1 MKIYKLILKGWKAFL
16 SGFHTVFEWASFYK
30 TILFYLGLLCP
41 KKVYP
46 QTDVK
51 KKYGIVICAR
61 NERLVIGNLI
71 DSIRAQTYDPDLLT
85 IFVVADN
92 CTDNTADICR
102 EKGCV
107 VYERHDP
114 DHARKGWA
122 MEFLFE
128 KIRAEYGIDAFDGYV
143 VFDADNLL
151 HPTFIEELN
160 KAFVATNDSIVVGYR
175 NTKNFDQNFISA
187 GYGIH
192 FIRSVVSYHRP
203 RGFLGTSTHIAGTGY
218 VIPSRLVMD
227 GWHYTCLTED
237 TEFTMNSVAAGEFV
251 AFCEDAEFYDE
262 QPYQVRV
269 MARQRMRWTKGRLF
283 AFFSTFPRLFMG
295 IFKRKGIRQR
305 FSCYDMIMY
314 CFPNSVYHGLRELVF
329 PALQWAIT
337 YAVTWMI
344 GNAAGVAENAATA
357 DKNPVTALAIFAA
370 IATPIV
376 RLVWTFLKNA
386 LKGGLIVLRE
396 YKHIHCKP
404 WKLVLY
410 TFLFPWFDL
419 IGGPLS
425 IMALFS
431 TTQWK
436 PIKHDAAISIDQL
449 MNKEDEEK

>member
-1 MKIYKLILKGWKAFL
+1 MKIFNAILGGWKAFWK
-16 SGFHTVFEWASFYK
+16 GFHVCFQWASFYK
-30 TILFYLGLLCP
+30 TVLLIIGLLCP

-46 QTDVK
+46 ATDTK

-71 DSIRAQTYDPDLLT
+71 DSIRAQTYPADLLT

-92 CTDNTADICR
+92 CTDNTAEICR

-128 KIRAEYGIDAFDGYV
+128 QIARDYSINAFDGYV

-151 HPTFIEELN
+151 HPTFMEELN
-160 KAFVATNDSIVVGYR
+160 KAFVATKDSIVVGYR

-203 RGFLGTSTHIAGTGY
+203 RGFIGSSTHIAGTGY
-218 VIPSRLVMD
+218 VIPSRLVKD

-237 TEFTMNSVAAGEFV
+237 TEFTMNSVADGEFV

-262 QPYQVRV
+262 QPYQVKV

-283 AFFSTFPRLFMG
+283 AFFSTFPRLFAG
-295 IFKRKGIRQR
+295 IFKRKGIER

-314 CFPNSVYHGLRELVF
+314 CFPNSVYQATREMVF
-329 PALQWAIT
+329 PLLEWLATFIAALLL
-337 YAVTWMI
+337 
-344 GNAAGVAENAATA
+344 GNAMGVGETAASGTDQNLVLVVWA
-357 DKNPVTALAIFAA
+357 M
-370 IATPIV
+370 IATPLWK
-376 RLVWTFLKNA
+376 LVKAFLTA
-386 LKGGLIVLRE
+386 SLKGALIVLRE
-396 YKHIHCKP
+396 HKHIHCKP

-449 MNKEDEEK
+449 MGKSGDSQ

>member
-1 MKIYKLILKGWKAFL
+1 MRIYKLILNGWHQFL
-16 SGFHTVFEWASFYK
+16 KYFHLVFQWASFYK
-30 TILFYLGLLCP
+30 TILFIIGLLAP

-46 QTDVK
+46 VTDVK

-71 DSIRAQTYDPDLLT
+71 DSIRAQTYPADLLT

-92 CTDNTADICR
+92 CTDNTAQICR
-102 EKGCV
+102 DKGCV
-107 VYERHDP
+107 VYERNDP

-128 KIRAEYGIDAFDGYV
+128 RIREDYSIEAFDGYV

-151 HPTFIEELN
+151 HPTFMEELN
-160 KAFVATNDSIVVGYR
+160 KAFVATKDSIVVGYR

-203 RGFLGTSTHIAGTGY
+203 RGFLGSSTHIAGTGY
-218 VIPSRLVMD
+218 VIPSRLVKD

-237 TEFTMNSVAAGEFV
+237 TEFTMNSVADGEFV
-251 AFCEDAEFYDE
+251 AFCEDAEFFDE

-283 AFFSTFPRLFMG
+283 AFFSTLPRLFMG
-295 IFKRKGIRQR
+295 IFKRKGIQR

-314 CFPNSVYHGLRELVF
+314 CFPNSVYHALRELVF
-329 PALQWAIT
+329 PALEWVIT
-337 YAVTWMI
+337 FIIALIV
-344 GNAAGVAENAATA
+344 GNAMGVAESAAA
-357 DKNPVTALAIFAA
+357 SGIDKNLFLVIWGM
-370 IATPIV
+370 IATP
-376 RLVWTFLKNA
+376 LWKLTSTFLKNS
-386 LKGGLIVLRE
+386 LKGALIVLRE
-396 YKHIHCKP
+396 HKRIHCKP

-449 MNKEDEEK
+449 MGKSGDRQ